1 MIRVVLDTNVV
12 VSALLNPQGA
22 PGQIF
27 LMILQ
32 EPDLEL
38 CMSAGVFAEYEEVI
52 RRPRLQRSQSE
63 IDDVLKTVREQGL
76 WVKPTDKVHGCEDA
90 DDDIFL
96 ECAEAADA
104 QYIVTGNTK
113 HFPSS
118 WGSTRIVTPRE
129 FLDLTV

>member
-12 VSALLNPQGA
+12 VSALLNSQGA
-22 PGQIF
+22 PGQLF

-38 CMSAGVFAEYEEVI
+38 CMSADVFAEYEEVI

-63 IDDVLKTVREQGL
+63 IDDTLKTIREQGF
-76 WVKPTDKVHGCEDA
+76 WVKPTEIVHGCEDP

-118 WGSTRIVTPRE
+118 WASTRIVTPRE